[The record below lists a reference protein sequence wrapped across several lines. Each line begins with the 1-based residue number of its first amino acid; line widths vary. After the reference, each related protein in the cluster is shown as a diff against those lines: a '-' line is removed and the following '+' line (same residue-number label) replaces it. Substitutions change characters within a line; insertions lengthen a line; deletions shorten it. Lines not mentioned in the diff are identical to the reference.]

1 MSGTASAMTGVLCA
15 IHPWSLTITQR
26 STKANPKKRIR
37 PMKLI
42 ENTSPPRGKGVTILI
57 NGHVL
62 TTQLPV
68 LEDQK
73 FLHQASHWFR
83 EYQKDKP
90 LG

>member
-1 MSGTASAMTGVLCA
+1 
-15 IHPWSLTITQR
+15 
-26 STKANPKKRIR
+26 
-37 PMKLI
+37 MKLI
-42 ENTSPPRGKGVTILI
+42 ENTSPPRGNGVTILI

-62 TTQLPV
+62 TTQPPV

-90 LG
+90 RG

>member
-1 MSGTASAMTGVLCA
+1 
-15 IHPWSLTITQR
+15 
-26 STKANPKKRIR
+26 
-37 PMKLI
+37 MKLI
-42 ENTSPPRGKGVTILI
+42 ENTSPPREKGVTILM
-57 NGHVL
+57 NNYML
-62 TTQLPV
+62 TTQPPV

>member
-1 MSGTASAMTGVLCA
+1 MTTG
-15 IHPWSLTITQR
+15 PKR
-26 STKANPKKRIR
+26 SN
-37 PMKLI
+37 
-42 ENTSPPRGKGVTILI
+42 GVTILI

-62 TTQLPV
+62 TTQPPV

-90 LG
+90 SG